1 MHVYSVYRNACNAM
15 RNGTYLRDTQPK
27 DGLIKANQQ
36 TSKNVTE
43 RYTCVNDSDFCF
55 LYTLTQEQARGCLFT
70 VYIVLSGAVPS

>member
-1 MHVYSVYRNACNAM
+1 M

-36 TSKNVTE
+36 TSKNVTHE
-43 RYTCVNDSDFCF
+43 NDSDFCF